1 MSVEEE
7 IDPVLNPILKY
18 SKCEPESYKNNLH
31 KDRVFEVLQSSRNE
45 NDSFCDIKFQTDDG
59 TIIYGHRNIL
69 ASATPYFRAMFSS
82 FGESNKDLVNIKK
95 LDSTI
100 FLLLI
105 DYIYTGEIMI
115 TPENVQVVLAAADLL
130 QLAYVKQACVEF
142 LQKHLDPSNCLGIKV
157 FADLHNCIEL
167 LSKCEK
173 FIENQFLEIVK
184 YDEFL
189 SLSSEEVIKLI
200 SSSNIAVPFE
210 EKIYECVLKW
220 VKHQLNK
227 RKHLLP
233 NLMEHV
239 RLPLISKEYLLENV
253 VNEHLLKNDPK
264 CKDYVFEALHFNLIK
279 LVNPSSIPETIWC
292 KPRQSLKIVLVLSW
306 SSLKEKFIT
315 SWYDPLT
322 NQLQIASEITNF
334 GYSSTLCM
342 CVVKDQFVFIVE
354 GLSRC
359 VYMLDTSLQPYCWVH
374 KTYLLSSVPFLKVVV
389 LNDSIYA
396 ICYTHNRSENTVE
409 VFSCNTLKWQRV
421 TSMPNNKHKFGVGVL
436 NNYIYAVGG
445 VNSNGMTNKSVDCY
459 DPIKD
464 CWFSIAQ
471 MSISRHSVGVG
482 VLNGLM
488 YAVGGFADNGSV
500 LKSVE
505 VYSPSDGVWT
515 SIADM
520 HLCRQNH
527 GVVALNGL
535 LYVIGGCQ
543 SNSDNSVEI
552 YNPETNSWSMKT
564 ALTNKIHPFY
574 GTVVVN
580 KPPYL

>member
-18 SKCEPESYKNNLH
+18 LKCESESYKNNLH

-105 DYIYTGEIMI
+105 DYIYIGEIMI
-115 TPENVQVVLAAADLL
+115 TQENVQVVLAAADLL
-130 QLAYVKQACVEF
+130 QLAYVKQACVKF

-157 FADLHNCIEL
+157 FAALHNCIEL
-167 LSKCEK
+167 SSKCEE
-173 FIENQFLEIVK
+173 FIENQFLEMVK

-189 SLSSEEVIKLI
+189 SLSSEEVMKLI
-200 SSSNIAVPFE
+200 SSNNIAVPFE
-210 EKIYECVLKW
+210 EKVYECVLKW

-279 LVNPSSIPETIWC
+279 S
-292 KPRQSLKIVLVLSW
+292 IVLVLNW
-306 SSLKEKFIT
+306 SSLKKKFIT

-322 NQLQIASEITNF
+322 NQLQIASEMTNF
-334 GYSSTLCM
+334 SYSSTLCM
-342 CVVKDQFVFIVE
+342 CVVKDQFMFIVE
-354 GLSRC
+354 GVSRC
-359 VYMLDTSLQPYCWVH
+359 VYMLDTSLQPYRLVR
-374 KTYLLSSVPFLKVVV
+374 KTDLLDRASSLKVVV
-389 LNDSIYA
+389 
-396 ICYTHNRSENTVE
+396 
-409 VFSCNTLKWQRV
+409 
-421 TSMPNNKHKFGVGVL
+421 
-436 NNYIYAVGG
+436 GG
-445 VNSNGMTNKSVDCY
+445 VNGMSYFKSVDCY

-464 CWFSIAQ
+464 SWVSIAQ

-488 YAVGGFADNGSV
+488 YAVGGTNGSV

-520 HLCRQNH
+520 HLCRQNP

-543 SNSDNSVEI
+543 SNSVEI
-552 YNPETNSWSMKT
+552 YNPKTNSWSLKT
-564 ALTNKIHPFY
+564 VSISYPFY
-574 GTVVVN
+574 GAVVVN
-580 KPPYL
+580 RPPYL